1 MQYDHK
7 YRKIWN
13 EFFTLNIGA
22 HANKIHKL
30 KRLWELL
37 LHTPQNIL
45 VSSKTE
51 TLINMY
57 NLILNR
63 HHLELVSVYHYLTW
77 LFHSIVMFIHT
88 CITRKYKHDVL
99 PCNFTF
105 LPKTLYNIWWT
116 WNRRTIT
123 TCYVLNKFQLNICNC
138 SFVWKEKR
146 GVDFIQVFT
155 FCEILDSA

>member
-13 EFFTLNIGA
+13 EFFTLNTGA

-30 KRLWELL
+30 KRLWHPE
-37 LHTPQNIL
+37 
-45 VSSKTE
+45 TE

-77 LFHSIVMFIHT
+77 LFHSIIMFIHT

-123 TCYVLNKFQLNICNC
+123 TCYVLNKVELQFCWIRKKGCRFYS
-138 SFVWKEKR
+138 SFYILQNSR
-146 GVDFIQVFT
+146 
-155 FCEILDSA
+155 FCISD